1 MRCGIDRRNEY
12 WRPAARALII
22 RCMYRVHAGSIA
34 LLLNLIVGAALPA
47 ALASGFNEEGFGL
60 PALLYLTYPEAE
72 PDDDGRKVRAFTGEV
87 VLEEALP
94 AQELWRIMPGTGFRT
109 ASRPKGP
116 VKFKVYT
123 GRGADRRL
131 IVAVNIRYY
140 RDRRGVW
147 RPWYQLDSDTTV
159 LWRGNAWGPLN
170 PVADESNLVIP
181 ANTGTPNAEG
191 YFPYLDLQSIE
202 GPLAIDSWIVGYG
215 IDS

>member
-1 MRCGIDRRNEY
+1 MHRL
-12 WRPAARALII
+12 AAR
-22 RCMYRVHAGSIA
+22 SIS
-34 LLLNLIVGAALPA
+34 LLLCLVFGTAPALTMADPA
-47 ALASGFNEEGFGL
+47 GVNEEGFGL
-60 PALLYLTYPEAE
+60 PALLYLTHPMAG
-72 PDDDGRKVRAFTGEV
+72 PGNDGRKVRAFTGEV
-87 VLEEALP
+87 VLKEALP
-94 AQELWRIMPGTGFRT
+94 ARELWRIMPGTGFPT
-109 ASRPKGP
+109 AYRPKGP
-116 VKFKVYT
+116 VKVKLYT
-123 GRGADRRL
+123 GQGPDRRL

-140 RDRRGVW
+140 RDRSGTW